1 MSAPALAECRY
12 CEQVHGPRLLCDPAR
27 RVLDA
32 LIERGQRFDMP
43 VVEFPEPIDHSDM
56 FGADT
61 VLVAGLVVKAALIP
75 VAGITQPA
83 LIFTGQDSDGTP
95 LPNWLYC
102 ASPRDMKRVMQLVTE
117 MGTMA
122 IRRAR
127 GAA

>member
-12 CEQVHGPRLLCDPAR
+12 CEQVHGPRILCDPAR

-43 VVEFPEPIDHSDM
+43 VVEFPDPIDHSDM

-61 VLVAGLVVKAALIP
+61 VLVAGLVVKAALNP
-75 VAGITQPA
+75 VAGHHPA
-83 LIFTGQDSDGTP
+83 PYRSSPARTDAGRSRT
-95 LPNWLYC
+95 WLYC